1 MVITPDALC
10 DVSGVGTQHLH
21 ASFASVGVRCL
32 TGVGMS
38 KSFSAE
44 EVAEIREA
52 FNKVGE

>member
-10 DVSGVGTQHLH
+10 DVSGVGTQHLR
-21 ASFASVGVRCL
+21 ASFACVGVRCL

-44 EVAEIREA
+44 EMAEIKEA